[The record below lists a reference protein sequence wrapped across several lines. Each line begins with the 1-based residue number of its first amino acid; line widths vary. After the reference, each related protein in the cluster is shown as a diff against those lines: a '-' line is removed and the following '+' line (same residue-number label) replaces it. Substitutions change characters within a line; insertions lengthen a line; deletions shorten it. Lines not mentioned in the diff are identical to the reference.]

1 MLLMLM
7 LKVHF
12 FTVLSFAL
20 IVMRSS
26 VAIRAHTIVL
36 PKKVM
41 LFIFLI
47 MIGFFLCT
55 RHLEGGQLIRKKL
68 LAQEKDT

>member
-55 RHLEGGQLIRKKL
+55 RHLESGQLIRKKL